1 MFRRLSHNAL
11 ILFTLLLF
19 AKELP
24 FVYQWQN
31 DSVYLVQWAEEGE
44 KKSDQKEQEEKSSD
58 YKKFNSST
66 QYLLSHG
73 LTAVALHLVADRSY
87 SAPSGEINSPPPEV
101 FHS

>member
-1 MFRRLSHNAL
+1 MFRRLRHNAL

-58 YKKFNSST
+58 DKKFSSST
-66 QYLLSHG
+66 PYLLSYS
-73 LTAVALHLVADRSY
+73 LKAVALHLIADRSY
-87 SAPSGEINSPPPEV
+87 SSPSGEISSPPPEV

>member
-1 MFRRLSHNAL
+1 MIRRFRHIPLL
-11 ILFTLLLF
+11 LLTILLF

-24 FVYQWQN
+24 FILQWQS

-58 YKKFNSST
+58 DKKFIVSI
-66 QYLLSHG
+66 QYYLSG
-73 LTAVALHLVADRSY
+73 SLTTLALHIIGDRKY
-87 SAPSGEINSPPPEV
+87 SAPTSEISSPPPEV